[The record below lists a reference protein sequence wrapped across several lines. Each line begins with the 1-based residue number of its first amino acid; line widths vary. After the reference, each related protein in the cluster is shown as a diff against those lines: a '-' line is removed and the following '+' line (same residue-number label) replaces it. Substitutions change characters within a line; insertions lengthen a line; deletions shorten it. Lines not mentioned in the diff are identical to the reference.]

1 MEIIWIP
8 DSKFKE
14 ILEQWKGNQKKKKK
28 RYRTETG
35 HFDQKGN
42 KNILIIIRTDIEN
55 LAFHFHITLSQ
66 LSKHPYLILI
76 TFQQK
81 ALKFCSKNANKLSS
95 SFNRST
101 KFTCN
106 RSIPRSDQTLT
117 KKCSQRKK
125 LISTQPH
132 LPGPPNIQK
141 TIHLSRIQVPT
152 FSKKQKTISRIP
164 RRIVST
170 NPPNSTT
177 KHWKKNMYIS

>member
-1 MEIIWIP
+1 MNHPIP
-8 DSKFKE
+8 NSRRFSSSGKE
-14 ILEQWKGNQKKKKK
+14 TKKRKRK

-42 KNILIIIRTDIEN
+42 KNILTIIRTDIEN

-125 LISTQPH
+125 PDF
-132 LPGPPNIQK
+132 PNSQK
-141 TIHLSRIQVPT
+141 THFHATTP
-152 FSKKQKTISRIP
+152 P
-164 RRIVST
+164 R
-170 NPPNSTT
+170 TT
-177 KHWKKNMYIS
+177 KHSKNNPSITHSSTNIFKETKNNSPNSKKNRFYKST